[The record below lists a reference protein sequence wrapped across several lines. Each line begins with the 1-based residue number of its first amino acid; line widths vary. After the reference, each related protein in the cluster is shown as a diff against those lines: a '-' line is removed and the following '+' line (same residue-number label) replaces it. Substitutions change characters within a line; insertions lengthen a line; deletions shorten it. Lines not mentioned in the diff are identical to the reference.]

1 MSGYMEE
8 KKGVILECQEKYR
21 KNQCMRSTKQK
32 KEICAD
38 RGKKGTRKILNLI
51 KQKKKQETNKNRT
64 GQLEKTE

>member
-1 MSGYMEE
+1 
-8 KKGVILECQEKYR
+8 
-21 KNQCMRSTKQK
+21 MRSTKQK

-51 KQKKKQETNKNRT
+51 KQKKQDTNKNRT